1 MARVMS
7 SSASIALKLLG
18 SEIAQAR
25 RERRWSV
32 EGLAGRAGVSA
43 LTVRRTERGAPSV
56 AVGTVFELAALTGV
70 PLFVADPSD
79 LPKALAA
86 SRDRLALLARRVH
99 EAGPV
104 IDADF

>member
-1 MARVMS
+1 MAHVVS
-7 SSASIALKLLG
+7 SSTSIALKLLG

-32 EGLAGRAGVSA
+32 EGLAERAGVSP
-43 LTVRRTERGAPSV
+43 LTVRRAEQGAPSV
-56 AVGTVFELAALTGV
+56 AIGTVFELAALTGV
-70 PLFVADPSD
+70 PLFEADPTD

-86 SRDRLALLARRVH
+86 SRDRLALLARRIH
-99 EAGPV
+99 EAEPV